1 MRLIALPTIAAL
13 LAGIVPAAAAA
24 QEKVN
29 LNVSTTERR
38 GICFIAFPRPGR
50 TENDPKLML
59 EFSVRAKD
67 GNFGTSLGA
76 SSWSI
81 IEGKDLDKK
90 ALMTLKFKGGK
101 STTSIT
107 GGYKNGMEQGFW
119 AGWGAGPNSDAA
131 LKMLDGAGEVS
142 VSFDGEDFGK
152 FDLQMPRFA
161 HTWLTDC
168 VARTNAAAASQ

>member
-1 MRLIALPTIAAL
+1 MRLIALPAIAAL
-13 LAGIVPAAAAA
+13 LAGAVPAAAAA

-50 TENDPKLML
+50 TEDDPKLML
-59 EFSVRAKD
+59 EFSVRASD
-67 GNFGTSLGA
+67 GNFGASLGA
-76 SSWSI
+76 SRWPI
-81 IEGKDLDKK
+81 VDDKDLDKK
-90 ALMTLKFKGGK
+90 ALLTLKFKGGK
-101 STTSIT
+101 TTSIT

-119 AGWGAGPNSDAA
+119 GGWGAGPNSDAA
-131 LKMLDGAGEVS
+131 LKMLDGAREVS

-152 FDLQMPRFA
+152 FDLQMPHFA

-168 VARTNAAAASQ
+168 VARTKAAAASQ